1 MRKIGRGAQMQ
12 LSFGMIF
19 SIILIIVFIA
29 FAIYAIMKFLD
40 LQEGVQVGQFF
51 NDLQNDVDKMWKAGQ
66 GSSVQE
72 YRIPSSIPYVCLVDF
87 NSIKKGINQDK
98 YDKLKM
104 AFYEFENLI
113 FYPVGSGAGIDSY
126 NLKHVNISQITKTE
140 NPLCIENIKGKVK
153 MTIGMNPGDSLV
165 AITR

>member
-1 MRKIGRGAQMQ
+1 MKRMKNKAQMQ

-29 FAIYAIMKFLD
+29 FAVYAIMKFLD

-66 GSSVQE
+66 GSTEKTYRLPSEVE
-72 YRIPSSIPYVCLVDF
+72 YICLADF
-87 NSIKKGINQDK
+87 NSPKKGDNLIY
-98 YDKLKM
+98 YDDLKM

-113 FYPVGSGAGIDSY
+113 FYPLGSAGVDSY
-126 NLKHVNISQITKTE
+126 NLKHVNLTGITNTE
-140 NPLCIENIKGKVK
+140 NPLCIPNVNGKVK
-153 MTIGMNPGDSLV
+153 QNIGMNPGNSLV
-165 AITR
+165 TITR